1 MATVTT
7 RTATSAYVSL
17 VEAGD
22 ILGVHSRTIRR
33 YISEGRLTGY
43 RIGPRLVKVKLA
55 DLDSLMR
62 PIATAGR

>member
-1 MATVTT
+1 MATATT

-22 ILGVHSRTIRR
+22 VLGVHSRTIRR

-55 DLDSLMR
+55 DLDGLMHR
-62 PIATAGR
+62 IPAVGQ

>member
-1 MATVTT
+1 MATTATTT
-7 RTATSAYVSL
+7 RSSAYVSL